1 MATGEAGWLVGA
13 SRYAVFGMGVSGVA
27 AAEALARRGKQ
38 VVLSD
43 LREPAGFDVIRARL
57 GDRVELVIGR
67 NEWASCEVVVA
78 SPGMPPSL
86 PIFAQIKAA
95 GVPVVSEVELAFDL
109 ARAPFI
115 AITGTDGK
123 TTTTTLVGAIMEA
136 AGVAHVVAGNIGLP
150 LCEVVEQVP
159 AEGVVVAEI
168 SAFQLW
174 STHHFKPQAGA
185 ITNVA
190 PDHLDYF
197 PDMGTY
203 GEAKRRQF
211 AFMGEGDVALL
222 NAEDARIAGWADA
235 MACEVAWYAVDGAK
249 IPAGAPY
256 ALWEEQ
262 GAFVGR
268 WAGRELGVWCEDVA
282 TMPLIGR
289 HNRMNMLCAAGLAM
303 ARGIAPEVI
312 AGALRG
318 FKPLAHR
325 MERVT
330 QLGQVVFWDDSKAT
344 NAHAALAGLR
354 TLSGDRPLV
363 AIVGGVDKGLPLD
376 AMAAYLA
383 ARAEH
388 VVLIGQLVPRMHA
401 ALEAAGMSPER
412 RHEASS
418 MEDAVAQS
426 VLLIGDGGDV
436 VLSPACSS
444 FDMFK
449 SYAHRGEL
457 FQAAVRGLDVDR

>member
-1 MATGEAGWLVGA
+1 MANASWLDGYE
-13 SRYAVFGMGVSGVA
+13 RYAVFGMGVSGVA
-27 AAEALARRGKQ
+27 AAEALARRGKA

-43 LREPAGFDVIRARL
+43 VREPAGFEAIRSRL
-57 GDRVELVIGR
+57 GAHVQLIIGR
-67 NEWASCEVVVA
+67 NEWRDAQVIIA

-86 PIFAQIKAA
+86 PIFAEINAA

-109 ARAPFI
+109 SSAPFV

-136 AGVAHVVAGNIGLP
+136 AGVAHAVAGNIGLP

-159 AEGVVVAEI
+159 ADGVIVAEI

-174 STHHFKPQAGA
+174 STHHFRPQAAA
-185 ITNVA
+185 ITNLA

-197 PDMGTY
+197 PDMTIY

-211 AFMGEGDVALL
+211 AFMGEGDIAVLS
-222 NAEDARIAGWADA
+222 AEDALIASWAGA
-235 MACEVAWYAVDGAK
+235 MPCQVAWYAVDAAK
-249 IPAGAPY
+249 IPAEAPY
-256 ALWEEQ
+256 ALWEE
-262 GAFVGR
+262 GGRFHAR
-268 WAGRELGVWCEDVA
+268 WAGRELGAWCEGVEA
-282 TMPLIGR
+282 LPLQGR
-289 HNRMNMLCAAGLAM
+289 HQRMNMLCAAGLAL
-303 ARGIAPEVI
+303 ARGVALDVI
-312 AGALRG
+312 ERALRG

-325 MERVT
+325 MERV
-330 QLGQVVFWDDSKAT
+330 GQVGQVTFWDDSKAT

-354 TLSGDRPLV
+354 TLPDTRALV

-376 AMAAYLA
+376 AMAAYLVS
-383 ARAEH
+383 RASH
-388 VVLIGQLVPRMHA
+388 VVLIGQLVPRMSA
-401 ALEAAGMSPER
+401 ALEAAGMPAAR

-418 MEDAVAQS
+418 MEQAVSLAASLVGDA
-426 VLLIGDGGDV
+426 GDV

-449 SYAHRGEL
+449 SYAHRGEV
-457 FQAAVRGLDVDR
+457 FQAAVAALAVDR